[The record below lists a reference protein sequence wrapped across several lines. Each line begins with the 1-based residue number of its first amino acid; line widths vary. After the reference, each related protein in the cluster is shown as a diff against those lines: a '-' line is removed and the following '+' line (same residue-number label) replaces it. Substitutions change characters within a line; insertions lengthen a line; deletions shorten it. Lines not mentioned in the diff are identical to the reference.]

1 MLDRFIKSFLNIGLS
16 QVQDRLKYR
25 RILLVNVLTLVNQG
39 FMLVLVAIVMSYSL
53 WSFVII
59 GMVSMV
65 MLIPTYYFNYFG
77 RHEVAALYL
86 VNFCV
91 IGVLVTAY
99 FAFYELR
106 LSETENWLCAFI
118 GVSVFLFDGIRM
130 RFHFWWISLALLG
143 MKFLKFYL
151 LDYPMDRA
159 FVLLEVNSII
169 LCLAL
174 YLFLLIF
181 KFGLRRSLEKLKEAD
196 RMKNKLFSIVAHD
209 LKSPFVFF
217 ETILQSSKTEA
228 ISKDQFVEFQG
239 KLQERFEPIKN
250 TVTELLEWAQAQMM
264 DAKTEPVEFNPRD
277 VIDQVPSSLNM
288 LMEKKQLFFK
298 VKGELSTLRMDKNHL
313 TVIIRNLTH
322 NAIKF
327 SRNNT
332 EIVLDL
338 SENEEYHIVSVE
350 DSGVGMTN
358 EKINDILK
366 NNLTQSILGTDGE
379 KGTGIGLNLVK
390 ELIDRNNSK
399 LEILSR
405 EGVGSKF
412 TLHIPKSLEL
422 VQALAVRYSHE

>member
-1 MLDRFIKSFLNIGLS
+1 
-16 QVQDRLKYR
+16 
-25 RILLVNVLTLVNQG
+25 
-39 FMLVLVAIVMSYSL
+39 
-53 WSFVII
+53 
-59 GMVSMV
+59 
-65 MLIPTYYFNYFG
+65 
-77 RHEVAALYL
+77 
-86 VNFCV
+86 
-91 IGVLVTAY
+91 
-99 FAFYELR
+99 
-106 LSETENWLCAFI
+106 
-118 GVSVFLFDGIRM
+118 
-130 RFHFWWISLALLG
+130 
-143 MKFLKFYL
+143 
-151 LDYPMDRA
+151 
-159 FVLLEVNSII
+159 
-169 LCLAL
+169 
-174 YLFLLIF
+174 
-181 KFGLRRSLEKLKEAD
+181 
-196 RMKNKLFSIVAHD
+196 
-209 LKSPFVFF
+209 
-217 ETILQSSKTEA
+217 
-228 ISKDQFVEFQG
+228 
-239 KLQERFEPIKN
+239 
-250 TVTELLEWAQAQMM
+250 MM

-298 VKGELSTLRMDKNHL
+298 VKGELSTLRMDKNHF

-412 TLHIPKSLEL
+412 TLHIPK
-422 VQALAVRYSHE
+422 

>member
-65 MLIPTYYFNYFG
+65 MLIPTYYFNYFNYFG

-196 RMKNKLFSIVAHD
+196 RMKNKLFSIVAYD
-209 LKSPFVFF
+209 LKSPFVF
-217 ETILQSSKTEA
+217 LRQSSNPPRLRRFQK
-228 ISKDQFVEFQG
+228 ISLSNFRVSF
-239 KLQERFEPIKN
+239 RSN
-250 TVTELLEWAQAQMM
+250 
-264 DAKTEPVEFNPRD
+264 
-277 VIDQVPSSLNM
+277 LN
-288 LMEKKQLFFK
+288 Q
-298 VKGELSTLRMDKNHL
+298 
-313 TVIIRNLTH
+313 
-322 NAIKF
+322 
-327 SRNNT
+327 
-332 EIVLDL
+332 
-338 SENEEYHIVSVE
+338 
-350 DSGVGMTN
+350 
-358 EKINDILK
+358 
-366 NNLTQSILGTDGE
+366 
-379 KGTGIGLNLVK
+379 
-390 ELIDRNNSK
+390 
-399 LEILSR
+399 
-405 EGVGSKF
+405 
-412 TLHIPKSLEL
+412 
-422 VQALAVRYSHE
+422 